1 MYNQVYMFGLH
12 ALLITWYM
20 SSFSK
25 IRLLDTKLA
34 IEVLSETKLFMSAL
48 RYNLYSESLSW
59 ALEPITVYM

>member
-1 MYNQVYMFGLH
+1 MYNQVYMYGLH

-20 SSFSK
+20 SSLSK

-48 RYNLYSESLSW
+48 RYHLYSESLFW
-59 ALEPITVYM
+59 ALEPISVYM